1 MSNTPMS
8 NTPMSNTPMSN
19 NINQPIQIP
28 PYNYNPYNIYPY
40 QYLPYYA
47 EQNDYNI
54 DNLYKNIDSLKRDI
68 SHLQSLYH
76 YDRMDIN
83 IANHYIDSSVKE
95 INKLKFDIGQMK
107 NYYDNKYKIYDNRL
121 NNAFKKIYKLEKNN
135 KDESNENPSNI
146 ETRIIRINGESNN
159 MPLFPLLSML
169 GGNMKSNN
177 VEKNDLLDSE
187 DEYDDNINLYEENN
201 NELNEELNEE
211 DIIEID
217 MNINTIDDLIKIGNN
232 LANNNENK
240 NLKTENNK
248 EEDKDKEE
256 KKEASDNEENDMSST
271 DKIVDNICKKV
282 FEDMF
287 KTKQARIKPIKIDN
301 PNIFKTLR
309 INKKIKIDEIS
320 PESELNED
328 QKEVKNNKINKKY
341 YEYNNKKYAIDIKK
355 IVNLV
360 EPLNKLKKLIGM
372 EKIKKQILD
381 MILYYIQGFEESN
394 SDMLHTSIEGPPG
407 VGKTKLGRILAH
419 IYSALDIIPS
429 KRFKRVRRTDLIGKY
444 LGHTAHKTQ
453 EVIDEAEGGVLF
465 IDEAYS
471 LGDSENRDSFSK
483 ECIDTINQNLTEKK
497 KKLVVIIAGY
507 TDQLD
512 KTFFALNEGLKRRFP
527 FRFQIDGYNEKEM
540 TQIFYSK
547 MKKINWSLDIEL
559 NEAYLNEFFKKNK
572 DKFKHF
578 GGDIETLVM
587 NCKMT
592 YASRVIGKKYAY
604 KKILN
609 KIDLD
614 KAFDKYSSNKKKE
627 EEMNDSVKMFY
638 S

>member
-1 MSNTPMS
+1 MENTS
-8 NTPMSNTPMSN
+8 MSN
-19 NINQPIQIP
+19 NQHNSPSGYMPNFNNTPHNLYKSYQS
-28 PYNYNPYNIYPY
+28 YPY
-40 QYLPYYA
+40 YPYLPYYPDH
-47 EQNDYNI
+47 NDNNI
-54 DNLYKNIDSLKRDI
+54 DNLYKNIDALKKDI
-68 SHLQSLYH
+68 SYLQSLYYH
-76 YDRMDIN
+76 DRMDIN
-83 IANHYIDSSVKE
+83 IANHYIDCSVKE
-95 INKLKFDIGQMK
+95 INKLKQDINQMK
-107 NYYDNKYKIYDNRL
+107 IFYDNKYKQYDSRI
-121 NNAFKKIYKLEKNN
+121 NNAYKKIYKLEKSNKKNINEENN
-135 KDESNENPSNI
+135 ESNDNSPNI

-169 GGNMKSNN
+169 GGDMKNNN
-177 VEKNDLLDSE
+177 VKKNDLLDSE
-187 DEYDDNINLYEENN
+187 DEYDDNINLYEQINIDINDDDDDE
-201 NELNEELNEE
+201 
-211 DIIEID
+211 IIEID
-217 MNINTIDDLIKIGNN
+217 MNINTIDDLIKIGMKY
-232 LANNNENK
+232 ADEIIKVNK
-240 NLKTENNK
+240 DDKV
-248 EEDKDKEE
+248 DKDDKVE
-256 KKEASDNEENDMSST
+256 KDDKTYKDEDVTST
-271 DKIVDNICKKV
+271 DKIVDNICKKI
-282 FEDMF
+282 FADMF
-287 KTKQARIKPIKIDN
+287 KSTN
-301 PNIFKTLR
+301 HNLFKK
-309 INKKIKIDEIS
+309 NKKIKIEEFS
-320 PESELNED
+320 PESEIEENTNKD
-328 QKEVKNNKINKKY
+328 NKENNKNKINKINKINKKY
-341 YEYNNKKYAIDIKK
+341 YEYNNKKYAIDVKK
-355 IVNLV
+355 IVNLI

-372 EKIKKQILD
+372 EKIKKQIVD

-471 LGDSENRDSFSK
+471 LGDNENKDSFSK

-540 TQIFYSK
+540 TEIFYSK
-547 MKKINWSLDIEL
+547 MKQINWRLDIEL
-559 NEAYLNEFFKKNK
+559 DESFLNEFFKKNK

-609 KIDLD
+609 KTDLD
-614 KAFDKYSSNKKKE
+614 KAFEKYISNKKKV

>member
-1 MSNTPMS
+1 MENTS
-8 NTPMSNTPMSN
+8 MSN
-19 NINQPIQIP
+19 NQQSRYIPQFHNTNQ
-28 PYNYNPYNIYPY
+28 YPY
-40 QYLPYYA
+40 YSGYPYYPNLPYYVD
-47 EQNDYNI
+47 NMVNSDNNI
-54 DNLYKNIDSLKRDI
+54 DNNINNLYKNIDSLKKDI
-68 SHLQSLYH
+68 SQLQSMYYH
-76 YDRMDIN
+76 DKMDIN
-83 IANHYIDSSVKE
+83 IANHYIDCSVKE
-95 INKLKFDIGQMK
+95 ISKLKQDITQMK
-107 NYYDNKYKIYDNRL
+107 IFYDNKYKLYDSRL
-121 NNAFKKIYKLEKNN
+121 NNAYKKIYKLEKYN
-135 KDESNENPSNI
+135 KKNTNEENSETNDNTPNI
-146 ETRIIRINGESNN
+146 ETRIIRINGETNN
-159 MPLFPLLSML
+159 MPLFPILSML
-169 GGNMKSNN
+169 GGDMKNN
-177 VEKNDLLDSE
+177 NIKKNDLLDSE
-187 DEYDDNINLYEENN
+187 DEYDENINLYEHIEVNTN
-201 NELNEELNEE
+201 DDE
-211 DIIEID
+211 IIEID
-217 MNINTIDDLIKIGNN
+217 MNINTIDDLIKIGIQYIDEIGN
-232 LANNNENK
+232 LNNNESI
-240 NLKTENNK
+240 ENNSK
-248 EEDKDKEE
+248 KNTTNITNTIKDED
-256 KKEASDNEENDMSST
+256 NTTT
-271 DKIVDNICKKV
+271 DKIVDNICKKI
-282 FEDMF
+282 FADMF
-287 KTKQARIKPIKIDN
+287 I
-301 PNIFKTLR
+301 
-309 INKKIKIDEIS
+309 KKIKIDEFS
-320 PESELNED
+320 SESEIEEP
-328 QKEVKNNKINKKY
+328 KKKVKIDNNINKKY

-355 IVNLV
+355 IVNLI

-372 EKIKKQILD
+372 DKIKKQILD

-419 IYSALDIIPS
+419 IFSALDIIPS

-471 LGDSENRDSFSK
+471 LGDNENRDSFSK

-527 FRFQIDGYNEKEM
+527 FRFQIDGYNETEM

-547 MKKINWSLDIEL
+547 IKQINWRLDKKLDET
-559 NEAYLNEFFKKNK
+559 YLNGFFKKNK

-592 YASRVIGKKYAY
+592 YASRVIGKNYAY

-609 KIDLD
+609 ETDLD
-614 KAFDKYSSNKKKE
+614 KAFEKYIINKKKV
-627 EEMNDSVKMFY
+627 EEMNDSIKMFY